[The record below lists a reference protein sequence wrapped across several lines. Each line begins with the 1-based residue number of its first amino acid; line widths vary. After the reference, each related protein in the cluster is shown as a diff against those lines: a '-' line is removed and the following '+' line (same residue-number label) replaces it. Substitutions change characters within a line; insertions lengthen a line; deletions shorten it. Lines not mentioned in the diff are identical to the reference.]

1 MGEMCL
7 DFKKVSK
14 IFARFK
20 RKKFLWPLIGLA
32 AIVILLYG
40 LEQAGLKIPPLI
52 EMSLLVMT
60 PLGLAAVGESI
71 NQKAGLINIGLEGI
85 FLISA
90 VIGVFAA
97 VKIGSGVLGLLIGSL
112 AGAFVGLL
120 FAAICVYGRANQIVA
135 GMGINLLA
143 IGFVPFFMMTV
154 WRSWLLIIP
163 KYQIPAI
170 FYHPIR
176 LQPVTVLTII
186 IAILAS
192 ILLYKT
198 LFGLRIRAA
207 GEKPEAVDVAGV
219 RVDRIRLFTGA
230 LGGALCGLGGAF
242 MALGFLG
249 GIVKEL
255 PAGRGF
261 IALACV
267 VCAGL
272 RPLRALGFAFI
283 FGFSEALAIKIA
295 ISPGIKEI
303 IPESFI
309 YMIPYIITLVAVI
322 IVGKAMFPRAIGKPY
337 VRE

>member
-1 MGEMCL
+1 MGKMCL

-20 RKKFLWPLIGLA
+20 RKKFSVPLIGLA

-40 LEQAGLKIPPLI
+40 LEQAGLKIPSLI

-90 VIGVFAA
+90 VIGVYAA
-97 VKIGSGVLGLLIGSL
+97 VKIGSGVLGVLIGSL
-112 AGAFVGLL
+112 AGAFIGLL
-120 FAAICVYGRANQIVA
+120 FAVICVYGRANQIVA
-135 GMGINLLA
+135 GMGINIIA

-154 WRSWLLIIP
+154 WRSWLLTIP
-163 KYQIPAI
+163 QYQISAI

-176 LQPVTVLTII
+176 LQPVTVLAII
-186 IAILAS
+186 AAILAS

-219 RVDRIRLFTGA
+219 RVDRIRLFTA
-230 LGGALCGLGGAF
+230 TLGGALCGLGGAF
-242 MALGFLG
+242 LALGWFG
-249 GIVKEL
+249 GIVKEIS
-255 PAGRGF
+255 AGRGF

-272 RPLRALGFAFI
+272 RPLRALGFAFM
-283 FGFSEALAIKIA
+283 FGFAEALAVTIA
-295 ISPGIKEI
+295 ILYKDIL
-303 IPESFI
+303 PENFI
-309 YMIPYIITLVAVI
+309 YMIPYIVTLVAVI
-322 IVGKAMFPRAIGKPY
+322 IVGKAMFPQAIGKPY